1 MSTAVQVK
9 QNSRTDER
17 IIFVKSALAIF
28 DGEPQTSVKTTDLSV
43 SGVGI
48 SSPVQGL
55 PKSIC
60 WVRLK
65 MPESHLTN
73 KVFDV
78 KTQVIYSIYSK
89 EIRAFRTGLRFIN
102 PQPML
107 IEMITKLV
115 SEKNK

>member
-1 MSTAVQVK
+1 MSTAVQTK
-9 QNSRTDER
+9 QNSRTNER
-17 IIFVKSALAIF
+17 IIFVKPAFAIF
-28 DGEPQTSVKTTDLSV
+28 EGEPQATVKTTDLSV

-55 PKSIC
+55 PKSTC

-65 MPESHLTN
+65 MPESHQTN
-73 KVFDV
+73 KIFDV
-78 KTQVIYSIYSK
+78 KAQVIYSIYSK

-102 PQPML
+102 PQPRL
-107 IEMITKLV
+107 VEMIEKLI